1 MDMDWLCLGL
11 KFGVLSF
18 DFCSFYIFCCYCFV
32 CLSVY
37 VLLVVAEIEGWCL
50 VGLWCLIVSIS
61 VVRST
66 AVESLSWWF
75 YFGVCFS
82 MFVLDLSW
90 RRRSRISGGFGTIGT
105 LKL

>member
-1 MDMDWLCLGL
+1 MGFL
-11 KFGVLSF
+11 
-18 DFCSFYIFCCYCFV
+18 
-32 CLSVY
+32 
-37 VLLVVAEIEGWCL
+37 
-50 VGLWCLIVSIS
+50 CLIVSIS

-90 RRRSRISGGFGTIGT
+90 RRRSRISGGFGTIGIV
-105 LKL
+105 KL